1 MTEPVKFVRSKVN
14 SLGVG
19 KLQSVDRETQV
30 AAIEYFVSPAGPEY
44 RAITVRQESVESV
57 TLAKQTRVYAPN
69 PDTGTWRSGRIK
81 DGTPFDAT
89 EELQHI
95 PGINAVGKSYWVSFP
110 NEVEEAIRI
119 ADLEVRWSRPLE
131 DPIALLQTRTH
142 DSPFW
147 HPGRA
152 GLLKSITRQRKIYAG
167 LTGLASA
174 SIDLLSHQ
182 ISAVRRILHDPIQ
195 RYILADEVGL
205 GKTIEAGIIIRQ
217 HLLDNPSSAGITIVV
232 PTHLEEQWQGEL
244 SDRFHL
250 SRFMSGLGPQSHLVL
265 LVSYDDLVARS
276 GRLDDPTLVVVD
288 EAHQAS
294 ARAYSGDAADSAFFE
309 KLKSLTE
316 KANQVLL
323 LSATPVLHHEFEF
336 LAMLHLLD
344 PLAYKL
350 EDPEAFKRKV
360 RGRQDIANILRNL
373 GDNSIAFFLE
383 ETVEEIRNLLQD
395 DSRAQELIKELEPLI
410 NDDEDSGDRQSAI
423 RRVRAHVQDTYRLD
437 RRLIRARRDAPD
449 IRDWRDPLKR
459 DQSGC

>member
-1 MTEPVKFVRSKVN
+1 MYFVQSHDN
-14 SLGVG
+14 SLGIG
-19 KLQSVDRETQV
+19 KPITRGKKISE
-30 AAIEYFVSPAGPEY
+30 IEYFVSPAGPEY
-44 RAITVRQESVESV
+44 RAITVRHESVERV

-195 RYILADEVGL
+195 R
-205 GKTIEAGIIIRQ
+205 
-217 HLLDNPSSAGITIVV
+217 
-232 PTHLEEQWQGEL
+232 
-244 SDRFHL
+244 
-250 SRFMSGLGPQSHLVL
+250 
-265 LVSYDDLVARS
+265 
-276 GRLDDPTLVVVD
+276 
-288 EAHQAS
+288 
-294 ARAYSGDAADSAFFE
+294 
-309 KLKSLTE
+309 
-316 KANQVLL
+316 
-323 LSATPVLHHEFEF
+323 
-336 LAMLHLLD
+336 
-344 PLAYKL
+344 
-350 EDPEAFKRKV
+350 
-360 RGRQDIANILRNL
+360 
-373 GDNSIAFFLE
+373 
-383 ETVEEIRNLLQD
+383 
-395 DSRAQELIKELEPLI
+395 
-410 NDDEDSGDRQSAI
+410 
-423 RRVRAHVQDTYRLD
+423 
-437 RRLIRARRDAPD
+437 
-449 IRDWRDPLKR
+449 
-459 DQSGC
+459 